1 MAQNV
6 ANRLQRNVRPQ
17 QAHCPR
23 IADGVWSALTFR
35 LDTGLSDATA
45 EHRVKAGP
53 AGKGTERCFYLNED
67 LTQRCL
73 WSSLAEVVEDGLANF
88 RHEWQQQVGAC
99 LRLLYP

>member
-23 IADGVWSALTFR
+23 IADGVWSALTFC

-45 EHRVKAGP
+45 EHCVKTGP
-53 AGKGTERCFYLNED
+53 TGKGTSGSYSAALHSLLEFREKSTCDSVSMSEA
-67 LTQRCL
+67 
-73 WSSLAEVVEDGLANF
+73 SSN
-88 RHEWQQQVGAC
+88 
-99 LRLLYP
+99 